1 MNHKIGMGFWYSQTT
16 EPVWYSPHI
25 AFCSEHLA
33 MSILTARHLQP
44 RYMCH
49 SWRSSF
55 KRPLVCAQPVGSRC
69 LVWVWGGLYW
79 MWGWVWAGLCIG
91 SHRFGKTEIHSTTE
105 ADVPPEEAVRFRPCC
120 QVEWLKMVED
130 RISRGTSFAGPFDQ
144 IPRINFGVWLVQWF
158 LDVSWCFWFGSLP
171 MLCSCAGHTMSSTS
185 AVLARQLLRRM
196 PMSCPTIS
204 RIVLTCL
211 NYTGDENLWKPIRR
225 DPKKD
230 RLLWN

>member
-55 KRPLVCAQPVGSRC
+55 KRPLVCTQPVGSRC

-144 IPRINFGVWLVQWF
+144 IPRINFGVRLVQWF
-158 LDVSWCFWFGSLP
+158 LDVSGLAVCQCFAAAQAILWAALPLSWHGSFWGG
-171 MLCSCAGHTMSSTS
+171 CQCR
-185 AVLARQLLRRM
+185 V
-196 PMSCPTIS
+196 
-204 RIVLTCL
+204 
-211 NYTGDENLWKPIRR
+211 
-225 DPKKD
+225 
-230 RLLWN
+230 RLSPG